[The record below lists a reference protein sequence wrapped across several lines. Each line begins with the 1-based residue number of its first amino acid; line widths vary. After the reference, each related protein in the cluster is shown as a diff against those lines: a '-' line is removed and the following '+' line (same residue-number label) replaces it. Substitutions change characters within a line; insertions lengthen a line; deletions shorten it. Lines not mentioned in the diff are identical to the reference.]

1 MSNLNLSIPNIRG
14 QKIFFCILNWG
25 IGHATR
31 SIPIIEFLLKND
43 NEIILFSD
51 GEAKKVLTLQF
62 PNLTIIELPSYN
74 IKYQNKSSFILKMF
88 FQLNKIKNAIDA
100 ENKVIEK
107 WVNIES
113 PQWIISDN
121 RYGCYSGKTKNI
133 LISHQFQLKY
143 NFTPLVWLSKKV
155 IHHYLKSFDEAWV
168 PDDEKIK
175 LSGELASCTTSINTR
190 WIGLHSDL
198 KYTENHDKK
207 DYILVL
213 LSGPEP
219 RRSLIEMQLLSVMEQ
234 TNRKVVFIAGNFLK
248 SYHEYQQKNI
258 QYFSYKERKDL
269 SPWISGAKT
278 IICRSGYTTLIDLY
292 CLQKKEII
300 CIPTLGQ
307 IEQEYLAKYHAQNGF
322 CKTLTEYE
330 IDSKLI
336 KLLDKDFET
345 K

>member
-1 MSNLNLSIPNIRG
+1 MSIVSNINLSIPNIQH
-14 QKIFFCILNWG
+14 QKIFFCVLNWG

-31 SIPIIEFLLKND
+31 SIPIIDFLLKNE

-51 GEAKKVLTLQF
+51 GEAKKVLSLRF

-74 IKYQNKSSFILKMF
+74 ITYQKNSFFMLKMF
-88 FQLNKIKNAIDA
+88 FQLKKIGKAIQA
-100 ENKVIEK
+100 ENKVIDK
-107 WVNIES
+107 WAKIES

-121 RYGCYSGKTKNI
+121 RYGCFSNTTKNI
-133 LISHQFQLKY
+133 IITHQFQLKY
-143 NFTPLVWLSKKV
+143 DFPPLVWLSKKV
-155 IHHYLKSFDEAWV
+155 INHYLRPFDEAWI
-168 PDDEKIK
+168 PDDKTIK
-175 LSGELASCTTSINTR
+175 LSGALADCPVPIATR

-198 KYTENHDKK
+198 KITENTEKK

-219 RRSLIEMQLLSVMEQ
+219 RRSMIEMQLLSILSQ
-234 TNRKVVFIAGNFLK
+234 TNKKVVFVAGNFLK

-292 CLQKKEII
+292 CLHKKDII

-307 IEQEYLAKYHAQNGF
+307 IEQEYLAEFHAKNGF
-322 CKTLTEYE
+322 CRTLTENE
-330 IDSKLI
+330 IESKL
-336 KLLDKDFET
+336 LGMLDK
-345 K
+345 

>member
-1 MSNLNLSIPNIRG
+1 MPKTTLTIPNIQH

-31 SIPIIEFLLKND
+31 SIPIIENLLQKE

-51 GEAKKVLTLQF
+51 GEAKKVLSLRF

-74 IKYQNKSSFILKMF
+74 IKYQKTSFFMLKMF
-88 FQLNKIKNAIDA
+88 FQLKKIKNAI
-100 ENKVIEK
+100 ECEQKVIKK
-107 WVNIES
+107 WVKIES
-113 PQWIISDN
+113 PDWIITDN
-121 RYGCYSGKTKNI
+121 RYGCYSKGTKNI
-133 LISHQFQLKY
+133 IITHQFQLKY
-143 NFTPLVWLSKKV
+143 AFPPLVWLSKKV
-155 IHHYLKSFDEAWV
+155 INYYLKPFDEAWI
-168 PDDEKIK
+168 PDDENVK
-175 LSGELASCTTSINTR
+175 LSGELANCTVPITTR

-198 KYTENHDKK
+198 KLIENPEKK

-219 RRSLIEMQLLSVMEQ
+219 RRSMLEMQLLSILSQ
-234 TNRKVVFIAGNFLK
+234 TNKEIVVIAGNFLK
-248 SYHEYQQKNI
+248 SYHEYVQKNI

-292 CLQKKEII
+292 CLQKKDII

-307 IEQEYLAKYHAQNGF
+307 IEQEYLAEFHAKNGF
-322 CKTLTEYE
+322 CRTLTENE
-330 IDSKLI
+330 IEL
-336 KLLDKDFET
+336 KLLGMLDKNFNA
-345 K
+345 